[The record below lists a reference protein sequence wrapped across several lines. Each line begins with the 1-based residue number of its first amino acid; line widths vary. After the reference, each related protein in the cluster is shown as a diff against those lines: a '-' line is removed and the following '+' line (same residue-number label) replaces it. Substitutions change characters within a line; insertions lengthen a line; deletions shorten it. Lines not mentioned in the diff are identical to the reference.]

1 MRRIHLASTLTT
13 GELEKRYRAAKEP
26 VERSWWQIL
35 WLLSQGQTAIAIAK
49 STGYSAAWIGQLAKR
64 YNAEGP
70 AGMVNRQQTRVRA
83 TPTLLSSAQL
93 EELRVALAGPA
104 PDGARWSGRVVG
116 EWMAQRVGRAVSF
129 QTGWDYLQRLK
140 ARQRQPRPR
149 HVAASAEEQDAYSE
163 KSRPLIPES
172 RDH

>member
-104 PDGARWSGRVVG
+104 PDGARWSGRRGRRVDGPASGPRGVLPD
-116 EWMAQRVGRAVSF
+116 RVGLPAA
-129 QTGWDYLQRLK
+129 TEG
-140 ARQRQPRPR
+140 AAAA
-149 HVAASAEEQDAYSE
+149 AASTARGGERRGAGG
-163 KSRPLIPES
+163 I
-172 RDH
+172 